1 MKTLFISDLDGT
13 LLNSNA
19 KISEST
25 ARIINSLIKKGL
37 YFTVA
42 TARSERTAIPMTSG
56 LDINVPHIL
65 MNGVI
70 IYSDGYIKYHTISQ
84 ENAVEISTLFK
95 KHNIMGTAFE
105 IKDNKLT
112 VHENNTNITNPIYVT
127 ANTDYNIL
135 FPLER
140 DISKLEN
147 ISHTFYEDTYTGK
160 WFLEIFSDK
169 ATKANGIKFL
179 REKYGFDKI
188 VCFGDNLNDIS
199 MFNESDVRVA
209 VANAKPEIKK
219 LADFVTLSN
228 DEDGVAVW
236 LGEHYKEF
244 LGGKHYE

>member
-25 ARIINSLIKKGL
+25 ARIINLLIKKGL

-70 IYSDGYIKYHTISQ
+70 IYSDGYIKYHTIP
-84 ENAVEISTLFK
+84 EKNAFEISSLFK
-95 KHNIMGTAFE
+95 KHNIKGSIFE
-105 IKDNKLT
+105 ITDNKLK
-112 VHENNTNITNPIYVT
+112 VRENTDININYDDNPIYIT
-127 ANTDYNIL
+127 SNNKYDIL
-135 FPLER
+135 LPLER

-188 VCFGDNLNDIS
+188 VCFGDTLNDIS

-228 DEDGVAVW
+228 DEDGVSVW

-244 LGGKHYE
+244 I